1 MSENLSKIAQKYFI
15 SGNFDKALELYEK
28 LDMLLE
34 IAYCEIYLGHLK
46 QARKI
51 IEQLNGDSPAEEW
64 IVSFLQ
70 MIEANLVDMPSFL
83 QIRNFFEIDLNNLFL
98 GTNRE
103 WIENV
108 INYVPSLATIN
119 SEVYKL
125 AARVLKNNGQEDLA
139 KLFLEKSL
147 DIYFQDSETHFMLAE
162 IYLNKGNQERA
173 KKYLEYACEQGN
185 YFPAEKLLKQLD
197 GI

>member
-28 LDMLLE
+28 LDMPLE
-34 IAYCEIYLGHLK
+34 IAYCEIYLGHLPR
-46 QARKI
+46 ARKF
-51 IEQLNGDSPAEEW
+51 IEQLNGSSPAEEW

-70 MIEANLVDMPSFL
+70 MIDANLVDMPSFL

-98 GTNRE
+98 CANRE

-162 IYLNKGNQERA
+162 IYMHKGNQEKA
-173 KKYLEYACEQGN
+173 KKHLEYACEQEP
-185 YFPAEKLLKQLD
+185 YFPAEKLLEQL
-197 GI
+197 IEK